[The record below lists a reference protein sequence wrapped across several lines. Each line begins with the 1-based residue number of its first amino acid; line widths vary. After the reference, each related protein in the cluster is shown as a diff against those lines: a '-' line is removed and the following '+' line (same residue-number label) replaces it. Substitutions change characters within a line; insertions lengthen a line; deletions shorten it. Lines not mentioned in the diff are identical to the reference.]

1 MTATGRTEVYTDG
14 GASPNP
20 GPGGWA
26 AVVLRAGAEPEELSG
41 GEARTTNN
49 RMELTAALRALEAL
63 PPGEPVRFHVD
74 SQYLRQGITQ
84 WLPSW
89 VRRGWKKADG
99 KPVENE
105 DLWRRLWALS
115 SGRDLEWLWV
125 RGHAGD
131 RWNEHVDGL
140 AAAEI
145 RRLHGERGGG
155 GERAAADW
163 EVHLR
168 VSAAGR
174 EAGWAAA
181 VRGAG
186 GDRTGNGVPAA
197 GGGEAVGDGGE
208 DSAGEGGGVD
218 AAAGEG
224 RLLTGAASGTSA
236 NRLEV
241 LAAAEVLESLPPGA
255 SVVFHTPSD
264 YLRHGASRWLPAW
277 RRRNWV
283 KKDGGAVANKDA
295 WQRLAAALARRRVHW
310 PDPRGAEERPGGAE
324 LEKLARAARR
334 AGG

>member
-1 MTATGRTEVYTDG
+1 VSPSRAAAAAAATTEVYTDG
-14 GASPNP
+14 GARPNP

-26 AVVLRAGAEPEELSG
+26 AVVLRAGAEPVELSG
-41 GEARTTNN
+41 GEARTSNN
-49 RMELTAALRALEAL
+49 RMVLTAALHALEAL

-84 WLPSW
+84 WLPAW

-131 RWNEHVDGL
+131 RWNEHADRL

-145 RRLHGERGGG
+145 RRLHGERGGD
-155 GERAAADW
+155 GEAAADW

-186 GDRTGNGVPAA
+186 A
-197 GGGEAVGDGGE
+197 GEAGEVDLAADDGT
-208 DSAGEGGGVD
+208 
-218 AAAGEG
+218 AAEG
-224 RLLTGAASGTSA
+224 RVLTGAASGSSG

-310 PDPRGAEERPGGAE
+310 PDPRGGEEHPGGAE

-334 AGG
+334 GGG

>member
-1 MTATGRTEVYTDG
+1 VSPATAAAKTEVYTDG

-26 AVVLRAGAEPEELSG
+26 AVVLRPGAEPEEMSG

-63 PPGEPVRFHVD
+63 PAGEPVRFHVD

-84 WLPSW
+84 WLPAW

-145 RRLHGERGGG
+145 RRLHGARGGD

-181 VRGAG
+181 VRSPGDAEPAG
-186 GDRTGNGVPAA
+186 NAPGTAA
-197 GGGEAVGDGGE
+197 EAALDE
-208 DSAGEGGGVD
+208 DT

-310 PDPRGAEERPGGAE
+310 PDPRGTEERAGGAE

-334 AGG
+334 EGG

>member
-1 MTATGRTEVYTDG
+1 VTATGRTEVYTDG

-26 AVVLRAGAEPEELSG
+26 AVVLRPGAAPEELSG
-41 GEARTTNN
+41 GEELTTNN

-63 PPGEPVRFHVD
+63 APGEPVRFHVD
-74 SQYLRQGITQ
+74 SQYLRQGITL
-84 WLPSW
+84 WLPAW

-115 SGRDLEWLWV
+115 SGRDLEWRWV

-131 RWNEHVDGL
+131 RWNERADRL

-155 GERAAADW
+155 GEGPSADW

-174 EAGWAAA
+174 EGGWAAA
-181 VRGAG
+181 VRGAA
-186 GDRTGNGVPAA
+186 GDEPGSAA
-197 GGGEAVGDGGE
+197 VAGLGD
-208 DSAGEGGGVD
+208 DAP

-224 RLLTGAASGTSA
+224 RVLTGTASGTSA

-283 KKDGGAVANKDA
+283 KKDGGAVANQDA
-295 WQRLAAALARRRVHW
+295 WQRLAAALARRRVRW
-310 PDPRGAEERPGGAE
+310 PDPRGAEERPGAAE

-334 AGG
+334 DGG